1 MEKYVGLD
9 VSMEETSVC
18 VVDGGGNIVFEGKTS
33 SQPDALSKLLRA
45 KASGAA
51 RIVLETGSLACW
63 LWHELRG
70 RNFPVICL
78 DARHARAALSM
89 RVNKTDRN
97 DARGLAELA
106 RMGWYREANVKSME
120 SRYTHSLLAARAKLV
135 DLRRD
140 VENQMR
146 GLLKGFGLPPG
157 KGGIKA
163 LLEKIVVIMREA
175 PHLHMLFKPM
185 MLAHSA
191 LVTQVEFYDVQI
203 LKLAKGDETTRRLM
217 TAPGVGPATALAF
230 RSTIDDPNRFK
241 SSNDVGAYLG
251 LTPRRYQSGELDR
264 TGRIS
269 KKRRSPNQVLPV
281 RGRERPAQRGQV
293 MVSLESL
300 GCAAGQTCRHQE
312 GQDRCRPQAR
322 CHSALHLGRR
332 YRVPMGQGESM
343 IH

>member
-45 KASGAA
+45 KASDAA
-51 RIVLETGSLACW
+51 RIVLETGSLASW

-140 VENQMR
+140 VR
-146 GLLKGFGLPPG
+146 TRC
-157 KGGIKA
+157 
-163 LLEKIVVIMREA
+163 VVCSRA
-175 PHLHMLFKPM
+175 
-185 MLAHSA
+185 SA
-191 LVTQVEFYDVQI
+191 FP
-203 LKLAKGDETTRRLM
+203 LAKAESKRCLK
-217 TAPGVGPATALAF
+217 
-230 RSTIDDPNRFK
+230 RS
-241 SSNDVGAYLG
+241 S
-251 LTPRRYQSGELDR
+251 
-264 TGRIS
+264 
-269 KKRRSPNQVLPV
+269 
-281 RGRERPAQRGQV
+281 
-293 MVSLESL
+293 
-300 GCAAGQTCRHQE
+300 
-312 GQDRCRPQAR
+312 
-322 CHSALHLGRR
+322 
-332 YRVPMGQGESM
+332 
-343 IH
+343 